1 MASQWPLVEEADP
14 DDVADLPLLED
25 VELDEALTGLDEPET
40 IPEPEHVTMQLRET
54 VELYDSG
61 RPPSELKEAA
71 LEIGATSAPAMSLPE
86 PEAPVDAMGYP
97 ETLRDAAEGPQTH
110 GSLDVVIGSAD
121 GVKILASSSSSLG
134 VRAAVEATKLL
145 LPVLG
150 TTRGA
155 WTTNQ
160 MTLRG
165 QDGAL
170 ILTPLPSL
178 AGGGSVLVSA
188 VPLGGS
194 LALAEIAALRA
205 AGISTAAVAEQAR
218 GVSSDDALDADL
230 LETEPTPEVHRTVA
244 SLDALGS
251 IVATTLRIQETGREL
266 HLFLPPE
273 SDVHAVARLASEID
287 RALRAVGRL
296 GPRFHAAVLR
306 CGARRLIIRLDRR
319 DTADS
324 SIIIVGGET
333 GRPGLA
339 CRQAEDAA
347 LALGVR

>member
-1 MASQWPLVEEADP
+1 MASPSEWPLVEEADS
-14 DDVADLPLLED
+14 DRDTGELPVLED
-25 VELDEALTGLDEPET
+25 VELDDTLTGLDEIEPET
-40 IPEPEHVTMQLRET
+40 TSEVEPVAMQLQ
-54 VELYDSG
+54 D
-61 RPPSELKEAA
+61 P
-71 LEIGATSAPAMSLPE
+71 TSARAMSLSLPKM
-86 PEAPVDAMGYP
+86 PVHTTAHP
-97 ETLRDAAEGPQTH
+97 ETARDAVAGPRTH
-110 GSLDVVIGSAD
+110 GSLDVVVGSAE

-134 VRAAVEATKLL
+134 VDAAVAVAKLL

-160 MTLRG
+160 ITLRG

-170 ILTPLPSL
+170 ILTPLGSL
-178 AGGGSVLVSA
+178 AGDGSVLVSA

-205 AGISTAAVAEQAR
+205 AGTSTAVVAAR
-218 GVSSDDALDADL
+218 ARDGASDDPLDADL

>member
-1 MASQWPLVEEADP
+1 VGAV
-14 DDVADLPLLED
+14 VA
-25 VELDEALTGLDEPET
+25 
-40 IPEPEHVTMQLRET
+40 
-54 VELYDSG
+54 
-61 RPPSELKEAA
+61 
-71 LEIGATSAPAMSLPE
+71 
-86 PEAPVDAMGYP
+86 
-97 ETLRDAAEGPQTH
+97 
-110 GSLDVVIGSAD
+110 
-121 GVKILASSSSSLG
+121 
-134 VRAAVEATKLL
+134 ATKLL

-150 TTRGA
+150 MARGA

-170 ILTPLPSL
+170 ILTPLCSL
-178 AGGGSVLVSA
+178 AGAGSVLVSA

-194 LALAEIAALRA
+194 LALAEVAALRA
-205 AGISTAAVAEQAR
+205 AVISTAAVAGHAR
-218 GVSSDDALDADL
+218 DESSDDALDADL
-230 LETEPTPEVHRTVA
+230 LETEPTSVSHRTAA

-251 IVATTLRIQETGREL
+251 IVATTLRIRQTGREL

-273 SDVHAVARLASEID
+273 SDVQAVARLACEID
-287 RALRAVGRL
+287 RALQAVSRL
-296 GPRFHAAVLR
+296 GSLFHSAVLR
-306 CGARRLIIRLDRR
+306 CGARRLIIRMDRR
-319 DTADS
+319 DTAES